1 MFYPKCRGER
11 MANIKKEAQR
21 VLEANILMSIKGK
34 SGKPTAADREA
45 ARQIAARSMEEVK
58 IPKRM
63 GAKK

>member
-1 MFYPKCRGER
+1 